1 MSKKIQ
7 VVFEDWQV
15 KRLEEVTEFLG
26 MTVSAYIR
34 MAVIEQVHR
43 DSQVR
48 LEYLKF
54 QGSEGKISAS
64 AETL

>member
-1 MSKKIQ
+1 MSKKLQ
-7 VVFEDWQV
+7 VTFEDWQV

-48 LEYLKF
+48 LEYLKSH
-54 QGSEGKISAS
+54 GSEDK
-64 AETL
+64 LWLHQKD